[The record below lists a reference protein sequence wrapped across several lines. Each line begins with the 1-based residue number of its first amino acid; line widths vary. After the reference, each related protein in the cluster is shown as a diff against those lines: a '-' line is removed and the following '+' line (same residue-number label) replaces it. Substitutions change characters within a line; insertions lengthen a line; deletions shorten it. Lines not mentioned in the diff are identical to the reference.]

1 MTKEM
6 FCKRP
11 STERVLAFEHYLKKK
26 ERRKQCSEFKKEKE
40 KEWKENIV
48 YLCMTAVKASDAI
61 GKRRA

>member
-1 MTKEM
+1 M

-40 KEWKENIV
+40 WKENIV